1 MHYKPNRIFHKT
13 NQEIRSR
20 LITTLPLS
28 NERVFL
34 LTRFEVL
41 MKGRATAASSF
52 NINRFV
58 LFLKFASFICTYPL
72 EAGIAMAKNG

>member
-1 MHYKPNRIFHKT
+1 MHYKPNRIFNKS

-28 NERVFL
+28 NESVFV

-52 NINRFV
+52 NINRSV
-58 LFLKFASFICTYPL
+58 LFLNFCLFYLHLSPR
-72 EAGIAMAKNG
+72 GRDRDG